1 MSKFRLVAP
10 FKPSGDQAQA
20 IEKLS
25 LGLIEQKKKRL
36 TLLGVTGSGKTFTM
50 ANVIARVNKPT
61 LVISH
66 NKTLAAQLYFE
77 FKEFFPSNA
86 VEYFVSYYDYYQP
99 EAYIPSTDSYIEKD
113 ASINERLDR
122 LRLSSTTSLFLRPDT
137 LIVASVSC
145 IYNLGSPV
153 DYKEFMVFLKKG
165 QFICRDDVLKR
176 FITIQYERNDFDFR
190 RGCIRVKGEVVDIFP
205 AYSERAVRIEL
216 AYDEIKKIYEFDPV
230 SGKKLGDMDRVGI
243 YPAKHYIVSQES
255 IDGALAT
262 IEREM
267 EGRLKELRKE
277 NKLLEA
283 QRLEQRTKYDME
295 MLKEVGYCHGIENYS
310 RILSSRQPGSRPYC
324 LLDYFSDDFLVVID
338 ESHVTIPQIRGM
350 YEGDKA
356 RKQILVD
363 FGFRVP
369 SCLDNRPL
377 KFDEFDKL
385 VREVVYVSA
394 TPSSYELKKSGGITA
409 EQVIRPTGIPD
420 PEIIVKKSKGQVE
433 DLEHLVRERAKR
445 NERVLVTTL
454 TKKMAEELS
463 RYLEEQGLRVR
474 YLHSE
479 IKTIERVEILTK
491 LRKKDFDCLV
501 GVNLLREG
509 LDLPEVSLVAILDA
523 DKEGFLRSGVSLIQ
537 LSGRA
542 ARNINGQVVMYADT
556 ITDSM
561 KAAIN
566 ESNRRRK
573 IQIAYNKKHH
583 ITSKTIIKEIKETLK
598 EEEEAK
604 TFLAELSGQK
614 KDEFE
619 FDSLISLLE
628 HDMELAARN
637 LKFEEAAGLRDEIK
651 RLKAKHETRNTKHET
666 RNTKRTP

>member
-1 MSKFRLVAP
+1 MSKFKLVSK

-25 LGLIEQKKKRL
+25 QGLLDDKKKRL

-50 ANVIARVNKPT
+50 ANVIERLNKPT

-77 FKEFFPSNA
+77 FKEFFPTNA

-99 EAYIPSTDSYIEKD
+99 EAYVPSTDIYIEKD

-122 LRLSSTTSLFLRPDT
+122 LRLSSTTSLFSRTDT

-145 IYNLGSPV
+145 IYNLGSPM
-153 DYKEFMVFLKKG
+153 DYKKFMVFLQKG
-165 QFICRDDVLKR
+165 QTICREDVLKR
-176 FITIQYERNDFDFR
+176 LITIQYERNDFDFR

-230 SGKKLGDMDRVGI
+230 SGKKLGDMGKVGI

-255 IDGALAT
+255 INEALKT
-262 IEREM
+262 IEWEM
-267 EGRLKELRKE
+267 EDRLKELRKQ

-310 RILSSRQPGSRPYC
+310 RILSFREPGSRPYC
-324 LLDYFSDDFLVVID
+324 LLDYFPDDFLVIID

-350 YEGDKA
+350 YEGDRA
-356 RKQILVD
+356 RKQVLVD
-363 FGFRVP
+363 FGFRLP
-369 SCLDNRPL
+369 SCMDNRPL
-377 KFDEFDKL
+377 KFEEFEKF
-385 VREVVYVSA
+385 VKEVIFVSA
-394 TPSSYELKKSGGITA
+394 TPNSYELKKSGGITA

-420 PEIIVKKSKGQVE
+420 PEIIVKKTKGQVE
-433 DLEHLVRERAKR
+433 DLERMVRERAER

-454 TKKMAEELS
+454 TKKMAEDLS

-479 IKTIERVEILTK
+479 IQTIERIEILTK

-509 LDLPEVSLVAILDA
+509 LDLPEVSLVVILDA

-556 ITDSM
+556 VTDSM
-561 KAAIN
+561 KMAIN

-573 IQIAYNKKHH
+573 IQIEYNKKYN

-598 EEEEAK
+598 GEEEAK
-604 TFLAELSGQK
+604 GYLAALSGQK
-614 KDEFE
+614 KEEFE

-637 LKFEEAAGLRDEIK
+637 LKFEEAAALRDEIK
-651 RLKAKHETRNTKHET
+651 RLKARHKTDV
-666 RNTKRTP
+666 